1 MPRHHRDGGSRDAAG
16 VPALDARSALAAVPL
31 FQDLRDDVLA
41 RLAGQARRLVCDA
54 EQVVFLEGDVAEGL
68 YVVAAGWLK
77 VTKISEAGREQ
88 VLRDVGPGDV
98 LQEIG
103 LLLETPNPASL
114 VALEPATLWLLP
126 RAAVLRVT
134 QETPSLLWPLL
145 QNLARRLLATVDLV
159 ESLSLRTLEARLARY
174 LLDHGDEDVFE
185 RRKWATQAE
194 LAARLGT
201 VPDVL
206 HRVLRGLAEDGLI
219 RVERQR
225 VHLLDREGLERKARL
240 A

>member
-1 MPRHHRDGGSRDAAG
+1 MPRPDRDDAPRDASRL
-16 VPALDARSALAAVPL
+16 PSLDARSALAAVPL
-31 FQDLRDDVLA
+31 FQDLPDDVLA
-41 RLAGQARRLVCDA
+41 RLAGRARRLSCDA

-77 VTKISEAGREQ
+77 VTKISAAGREQ

-174 LLDHGDEDVFE
+174 LLDRADEDVFE

-206 HRVLRGLAEDGLI
+206 HRVLRGLVEDGLI

-225 VHLLDREGLERKARL
+225 VLLLDREGLEAKARL

>member
-1 MPRHHRDGGSRDAAG
+1 MPHPNPDDVPGDASG
-16 VPALDARSALAAVPL
+16 LPALDARSALAAVPL
-31 FQDLRDDVLA
+31 FQDLPADVLT
-41 RLAGQARRLVCDA
+41 RLASQARRLACAAD
-54 EQVVFLEGDVAEGL
+54 QVVFLERDVAEGL

-77 VTKISEAGREQ
+77 VTKISAAGREQ
-88 VLRDVGPGDV
+88 VLRDVGPGEV

-126 RAAVLRVT
+126 RAAVLRVV
-134 QETPSLLWPLL
+134 QEKPGLSWPLL
-145 QNLARRLLATVDLV
+145 QNLARRLLATVELV
-159 ESLSLRTLEARLARY
+159 ESLSLRSLEARLARY
-174 LLDHGDEDVFE
+174 LLDQADDDVFE

-225 VHLLDREGLERKARL
+225 VLLIDREGLEAKARL